1 MVKSNGACLSFRPSH
16 LLSGVKVRT
25 TPGLE
30 RQNLPCEQNK
40 IRDKN
45 ATYWI
50 PKTKTKEKWGNNRF
64 YCLVSS

>member
-1 MVKSNGACLSFRPSH
+1 MVKSNGHVYLFAPLIFR
-16 LLSGVKVRT
+16 VEIKVRT

-45 ATYWI
+45 ARYWI
-50 PKTKTKEKWGNNRF
+50 PKTKTEEKWGNNRF